1 MTVKIVN
8 GKLVVDKTA
17 TTNGNG
23 KAKKYPYPNSQYD
36 QLLKLA
42 KTAGI
47 DIGSTSASKT
57 KAANTVTRAII
68 DAFIADTD
76 KPKAEQT

>member
-1 MTVKIVN
+1 MTVKVVN

-23 KAKKYPYPNSQYD
+23 KAKKYPYSNDQYSE
-36 QLLKLA
+36 LLNLA
-42 KTAGI
+42 KKAGI

-68 DAFIADTD
+68 DSFIAEQN
-76 KPKAEQT
+76 KPKE